1 MLQDE
6 EKKRY
11 LKKVIRRLL
20 YIIYENV
27 YCLFLTVTFLC
38 INRSNKV
45 KQFWPA
51 RTNHDPI
58 QHGFFY
64 SFPYSFY
71 LTLHITMRSFKNN
84 KTKRRNRSK
93 QLKRGEEEELDVV
106 LQPNKDRFIDLAQA
120 ALEEADLEE
129 ERKGVIQEVVEA
141 LISKTG
147 APLVAEV
154 ISEQLHSQDVI
165 ERLAEIHEEN
175 RRRTTEDHRLPL
187 TRIESTDSINS
198 IKSPDDEEL
207 EKDKSDDELFIED
220 DHNSRFILIAEYLWR
235 FFRILI
241 LSSLV
246 GLVCHFLH
254 V

>member
-1 MLQDE
+1 MKLS
-6 EKKRY
+6 K
-11 LKKVIRRLL
+11 
-20 YIIYENV
+20 
-27 YCLFLTVTFLC
+27 
-38 INRSNKV
+38 S
-45 KQFWPA
+45 
-51 RTNHDPI
+51 
-58 QHGFFY
+58 
-64 SFPYSFY
+64 
-71 LTLHITMRSFKNN
+71 N

-93 QLKRGEEEELDVV
+93 NLKKGEEEELNIV

-175 RRRTTEDHRLPL
+175 RRRTEDPRPL
-187 TRIESTDSINS
+187 ARIESSDSINS

-207 EKDKSDDELFIED
+207 ERDKSEDELFIED
-220 DHNSRFILIAEYLWR
+220 DRSNRFILIAEYLWR